1 MFKNVPEGGG
11 FTIFRNGG
19 AYDGNETAVHQYEL
33 NSQVGAF
40 EYLYESLHSDVL
52 FQPEV
57 QVVNPHPSIPQ
68 GKYLFPRD
76 YFLTME
82 GEKLMRME
90 KEEFVK
96 YGKVL
101 IKKKDITNFTLV
113 GGLFGRDMV
122 RLTLALDF
130 DGSESESDC
139 TVYVTET
146 VSGGTAGKN
155 KQGMDLFRAAVAANR
170 SNLS

>member
-1 MFKNVPEGGG
+1 
-11 FTIFRNGG
+11 
-19 AYDGNETAVHQYEL
+19 
-33 NSQVGAF
+33 
-40 EYLYESLHSDVL
+40 
-52 FQPEV
+52 
-57 QVVNPHPSIPQ
+57 
-68 GKYLFPRD
+68 
-76 YFLTME
+76 
-82 GEKLMRME
+82 
-90 KEEFVK
+90 
-96 YGKVL
+96 
-101 IKKKDITNFTLV
+101 
-113 GGLFGRDMV
+113 MV

>member
-19 AYDGNETAVHQYEL
+19 AYGGNETAVHQYEL

-76 YFLTME
+76 YFLTIE

-90 KEEFVK
+90 KEEFVNM
-96 YGKVL
+96 GRFSSR
-101 IKKKDITNFTLV
+101 KKTSQTSLWSAACLV
-113 GGLFGRDMV
+113 GIWFGSPLP
-122 RLTLALDF
+122 LTL
-130 DGSESESDC
+130 
-139 TVYVTET
+139 
-146 VSGGTAGKN
+146 TA
-155 KQGMDLFRAAVAANR
+155 RNR
-170 SNLS
+170 NRIAQSM

>member
-76 YFLTME
+76 YFLTIE

-90 KEEFVK
+90 KDEFIR

-101 IKKKDITNFTLV
+101 ISLWSAACL
-113 GGLFGRDMV
+113 GGIWSGSPLP
-122 RLTLALDF
+122 LTL
-130 DGSESESDC
+130 
-139 TVYVTET
+139 
-146 VSGGTAGKN
+146 TA
-155 KQGMDLFRAAVAANR
+155 RNR
-170 SNLS
+170 NQTA